1 MSLLEL
7 LARAGDGLK
16 HQRLDGAF
24 VSMRQKKD
32 DAEVTFATEKEVASQ
47 LARSVMTGKA
57 ADYVGI
63 VLWVPA
69 TAWEAA
75 LAQPPAA
82 PDSAKDG
89 ARLDWLEN
97 GPCNRIEA
105 LPLNGTGPIYRWH
118 LFDSTRKDPSQSLNS
133 VRAAIDAAMAATPPK
148 ATP

>member
-89 ARLDWLEN
+89 LKKAIEELINAGDALDVFDPQLDNHRELEGN
-97 GPCNRIEA
+97 
-105 LPLNGTGPIYRWH
+105 W
-118 LFDSTRKDPSQSLNS
+118 
-133 VRAAIDAAMAATPPK
+133 VRARSKVYAAMAATPPK
-148 ATP
+148 AET